1 MNKARDRLPEE
12 YEEVLV
18 FSAAEG
24 EWDIGQLV
32 LGVWTSTVSGE
43 ECYPVTHW
51 QELVAPDD
59 EDISK

>member
-1 MNKARDRLPEE
+1 MKSVSEGLPEE

-32 LGVWTSTVSGE
+32 LGVWRSTVSGE
-43 ECYPVTHW
+43 EEET
-51 QELVAPDD
+51 A
-59 EDISK
+59 